1 MIIKNIEVK
10 GSGKPVAALEFQR
23 GLNVVAGA
31 SDTGKSYVVECIQ
44 FILGA
49 SDVPKSIDESAGY
62 DYLEVTF
69 QEDDGSQFRLQ
80 RKLAPKA
87 DTLLM
92 QDGSDEVIVLKG
104 KHRKGFDNL
113 SNWFLARLKL
123 NDKLLLKSKENLT
136 TQALTL
142 RTLENIFV
150 IDEARIVAKYSPL
163 GKGQLIDRTLEMSF
177 LKTLLTGEDDS
188 DAKELKVNKESKAAI
203 AKKMVSLEE
212 LIEKLYPVQ
221 DGGEQEIGKID
232 EEIEQLEEQLEK
244 ADAAL
249 SDIVGLNQTL
259 LNNRHG
265 LISEITQLD
274 ESRREGGVLIDRF
287 ELLRAKYE
295 SDRARL
301 LGIWEAADVLDS
313 YTTVACPTCG
323 QAFQNETSDED
334 IDLTVES
341 ANAEAQKIDAQ
352 LVGLNK
358 AIADL
363 RTSIAQTD
371 DELLKRKRTLDEIS
385 STLNGNLRG
394 KIDETNQIKLK
405 LYSRKS
411 ELAKV
416 RLTLE
421 TRNKALA
428 ELGLLK
434 TQAGVKQAAYDTE
447 IRLIKNWQILR
458 RKLIWLWIDGVIPTI
473 RRSSFRSRL
482 VTSLL
487 QENQEGTSGKGIE
500 RCRFRRLQ
508 LA

>member
-232 EEIEQLEEQLEK
+232 EEIEQLEEQLE
-244 ADAAL
+244 
-249 SDIVGLNQTL
+249 
-259 LNNRHG
+259 
-265 LISEITQLD
+265 LIS
-274 ESRREGGVLIDRF
+274 
-287 ELLRAKYE
+287 
-295 SDRARL
+295 
-301 LGIWEAADVLDS
+301 
-313 YTTVACPTCG
+313 
-323 QAFQNETSDED
+323 
-334 IDLTVES
+334 
-341 ANAEAQKIDAQ
+341 
-352 LVGLNK
+352 
-358 AIADL
+358 
-363 RTSIAQTD
+363 
-371 DELLKRKRTLDEIS
+371 
-385 STLNGNLRG
+385 
-394 KIDETNQIKLK
+394 
-405 LYSRKS
+405 
-411 ELAKV
+411 
-416 RLTLE
+416 
-421 TRNKALA
+421 
-428 ELGLLK
+428 
-434 TQAGVKQAAYDTE
+434 
-447 IRLIKNWQILR
+447 
-458 RKLIWLWIDGVIPTI
+458 
-473 RRSSFRSRL
+473 
-482 VTSLL
+482 
-487 QENQEGTSGKGIE
+487 
-500 RCRFRRLQ
+500 
-508 LA
+508 